1 MPIDAMSDVLSR
13 PAALAD
19 VVQAARRMLGAWDRA
34 MTRPQA
40 SAATE
45 TVAAAAT
52 ERVAMPTRL
61 DRSVADPTLVL
72 PLARAGAAPV
82 PGHTHVQVQMRTPWR
97 APVEEAEQ
105 PLLAV
110 HMLDGLQMS
119 LGPQRIVD
127 LPRGKA
133 RSLLRVL
140 LLQRR
145 RPMSRLRLCSLLWPE
160 ADPAGARNSLNVTVH
175 RLRRAIGDSGL
186 IRHGDDGYQIVAP
199 GEVWLDAEQFVLHAE
214 VGALE
219 DLRGN
224 LDEAITEYESAIDLY
239 RSDLLDDGE
248 HEPALACD
256 DQALRDRFNQV
267 LERLARLRESRE
279 DLHGCLRVSLRHLGI
294 DPCNEQAHRRLMR
307 CYARLGQVQLA
318 ERQFRTCVD
327 TLRRQLGVTPQAET
341 IELHRRIGQGTLS

>member
-1 MPIDAMSDVLSR
+1 MESDVLSR

-34 MTRPQA
+34 MNRPA
-40 SAATE
+40 VNPTGAP
-45 TVAAAAT
+45 VAAQLTGAPT
-52 ERVAMPTRL
+52 ELVAMPTRL
-61 DRSVADPTLVL
+61 E
-72 PLARAGAAPV
+72 RASAEPVPAAPV
-82 PGHTHVQVQMRTPWR
+82 HVPPVRLR
-97 APVEEAEQ
+97 APVEAVAVEA

-119 LGPQRIVD
+119 LGQQRILD

-267 LERLARLRESRE
+267 LERLARLREARE

-318 ERQFRTCVD
+318 ERQFRTCVE

>member
-1 MPIDAMSDVLSR
+1 MSNDAMSDVLSR

-34 MTRPQA
+34 MSRPPISGGPGA
-40 SAATE
+40 GPGISGAPDRLAL
-45 TVAAAAT
+45 
-52 ERVAMPTRL
+52 PTRIE
-61 DRSVADPTLVL
+61 RGAADPTLVL
-72 PLARAGAAPV
+72 PLAPPRLPA
-82 PGHTHVQVQMRTPWR
+82 R
-97 APVEEAEQ
+97 APVEAAALDQ
-105 PLLAV
+105 PLLTV

-175 RLRRAIGDSGL
+175 RLRRAIGDNGL

-224 LDEAITEYESAIDLY
+224 VDEAIAEYECAIDLY

-267 LERLARLRESRE
+267 LERLARLREARE

-341 IELHRRIGQGTLS
+341 IELHRRIGQGTPG

>member
-34 MTRPQA
+34 MTRPP
-40 SAATE
+40 
-45 TVAAAAT
+45 AAAAT
-52 ERVAMPTRL
+52 ELVAMPTRA

-72 PLARAGAAPV
+72 PLAREASAPV
-82 PGHTHVQVQMRTPWR
+82 PVQLQMRTPVR
-97 APVEEAEQ
+97 APVHEAEQ

-224 LDEAITEYESAIDLY
+224 LDEAITEYECAIDLY

-341 IELHRRIGQGTLS
+341 IELHRRIGQGTLT